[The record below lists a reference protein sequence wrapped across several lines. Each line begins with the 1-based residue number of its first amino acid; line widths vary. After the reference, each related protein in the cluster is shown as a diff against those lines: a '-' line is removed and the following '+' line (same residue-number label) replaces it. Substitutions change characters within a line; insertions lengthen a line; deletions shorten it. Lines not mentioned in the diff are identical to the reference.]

1 MVKFIG
7 VILITLLFVEYA
19 APIQF
24 IKRFFNVWTLDSPK
38 ETYKQVIQKLVGCA
52 MCSGFWI
59 GLAFYQSLYW
69 AAIIAFCSEIL
80 NNILKRLNLL

>member
-24 IKRFFNVWTLDSPK
+24 IKRYFNVGNLDMPK
-38 ETYKQVIQKLVGCA
+38 ELYKQLILRLVNCNL
-52 MCSGFWI
+52 CSGFWI